1 MIEAPSRS
9 RRPCTVPLRRA
20 SKNETACATAGGDYR
35 FYGRAGYQNRPMDV
49 DEVRLRLAA
58 EAAAGAEIDRLVDA
72 EADRIAR
79 VFEHGPRAGFIAV
92 STAPHRSAVDPAT
105 NDALRHLHTHLQMHP
120 PLYPTCEVDVLSPGF
135 DPGRAFVPAGDG
147 ARSFY
152 RSVAPPVT
160 AEVRVRRDGLVSSA
174 RDYVEMYVE
183 DSQRLWLRKPDPP
196 REVFGEAKKEEQRGL
211 QENVRRVNQGYPS
224 YVVDI
229 APAVQLDPPMLR
241 ASTK

>member
-1 MIEAPSRS
+1 M
-9 RRPCTVPLRRA
+9 
-20 SKNETACATAGGDYR
+20 
-35 FYGRAGYQNRPMDV
+35 
-49 DEVRLRLAA
+49 
-58 EAAAGAEIDRLVDA
+58 
-72 EADRIAR
+72 
-79 VFEHGPRAGFIAV
+79 
-92 STAPHRSAVDPAT
+92 DPAT

-120 PLYPTCEVDVLSPGF
+120 PLYPTSEVDVLSPGF

-147 ARSFY
+147 TRSFY

-183 DSQRLWLRKPDPP
+183 DSQRLWLRKPDPA
-196 REVFGEAKKEEQRGL
+196 REVFVEAKKEEQRGL

-241 ASTK
+241 ASAKGFLRFVHQAYDFVGYLGPVRVEALVSGGDSYVAAVAHPTRAEPRMYHVSELTELRSSVEAEHRDLASREAELTEEILTQLARHFGVGAFIQ